1 MRNKF
6 TALGRRHHTCNQEHG
21 TGTQT
26 PRDEEDEEDEESAS
40 SLSRLGCSP
49 LLAARLE
56 RALRLGGTRALER
69 PQLLVR
75 VRVSVSAL
83 ELGLGLGLGLGVGV
97 GLVGSRT
104 PRAPG

>member
-21 TGTQT
+21 TGTQK
-26 PRDEEDEEDEESAS
+26 PRDEEDEESAS